1 MLKFPE
7 ALGWNWKGKMQTV
20 ENYGQDEWK
29 KQFISFLCGNDKK
42 KPTATNWNKD
52 VSLKRRKYKFRDYAT
67 SRGAALGE
75 RGKIMKAK
83 ASDVA

>member
-20 ENYGQDEWK
+20 ENYGQGEWK

-42 KPTATNWNKD
+42 KLTATNWNKD
-52 VSLKRRKYKFRDYAT
+52 VSLKRRNINFEIMPRLEEKHWGNK
-67 SRGAALGE
+67 E
-75 RGKIMKAK
+75 R
-83 ASDVA
+83 